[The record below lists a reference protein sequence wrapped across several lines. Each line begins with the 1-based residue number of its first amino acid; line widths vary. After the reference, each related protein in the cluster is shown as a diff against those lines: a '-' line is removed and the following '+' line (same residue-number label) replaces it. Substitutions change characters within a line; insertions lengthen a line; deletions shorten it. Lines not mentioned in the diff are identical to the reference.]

1 MPLPPTVSCSSKI
14 QIGFTFLVPAH
25 LGSPGQRAVKRM
37 YVCIYRTRK
46 AETTVSSIM
55 LAASSGKRLCNG
67 TVSIR
72 PSARL
77 SVPSTASDSD
87 VHLVCRSSSAGSRCR
102 SVAPGTDRYLGS
114 RRPSCSVR
122 ESVCNNSK
130 QNVKSHVFLVSGES
144 LKCKKRT
151 SVQFQRP
158 LNHSGL

>member
-1 MPLPPTVSCSSKI
+1 M
-14 QIGFTFLVPAH
+14 
-25 LGSPGQRAVKRM
+25 
-37 YVCIYRTRK
+37 IYRTRK

-67 TVSIR
+67 TVSVR

-87 VHLVCRSSSAGSRCR
+87 VHLVCRSSGAGSRCR

-130 QNVKSHVFLVSGES
+130 QNVKSHVFWFRGKS
-144 LKCKKRT
+144 LKCKKERPYSLRGHLITPVFNTRLPKVSSGKSPT
-151 SVQFQRP
+151 SNSV
-158 LNHSGL
+158 LCIMLAS